1 MCKQTLWWGSYCSD
15 TDGYGIEEEPYADDE
30 DLIQQRE
37 SQIKTSA
44 CSATY
49 TLKWKW
55 HRG

>member
-49 TLKWKW
+49 TLK
-55 HRG
+55 